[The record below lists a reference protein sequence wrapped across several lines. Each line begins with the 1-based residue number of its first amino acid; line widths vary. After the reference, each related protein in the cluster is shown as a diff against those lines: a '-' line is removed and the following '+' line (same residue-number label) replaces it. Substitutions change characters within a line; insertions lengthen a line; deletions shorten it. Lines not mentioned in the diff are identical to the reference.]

1 MRRPSVLALILFA
14 ACAGGCR
21 DERAPATGSTLE
33 ATLVDRDG
41 DAALEPG
48 PGERL
53 IERTELAPRSPAR
66 RELGRFAQLSDAHVR
81 DEESPARLPFLDR
94 LGAPFTAAFRPQEAL
109 SAAVLD
115 AAVRSLNAL
124 RPQAVVV
131 TGDLIDSAQRN
142 ELEQALAVLRGGWVD
157 PDSGARGYSGVQA
170 AGNADP
176 SYYRPDVD
184 SPRHPGLLDRGQRR
198 FRAAGLRAPW
208 YPVVG
213 NHEVLVQGVVAPTRR
228 LRSVAVGSRVLARP
242 DEDLPATGREPSP
255 ALVDRLLVAGLPG
268 ETVRTPADSGRR
280 QLSPRA
286 LIGRLRPGER
296 GPLLDYSFALAP
308 GLRGIV
314 LDLARRDSGE
324 SGLLRP
330 SQRRILER
338 ELRRVDAAGAL
349 AVVFSHQPI
358 ASSEGGQAALHV
370 LDRHTSVIAAVS
382 GHTHRNS
389 VVPRRTQR
397 GGYWLIG
404 TASLADHPQQT
415 RAFRLVETASAGRA
429 LETWMIDHAGGPLAG
444 PARELAFIDA
454 QGGRPAGNAGGAGDR
469 NARLFVP
476 RRARR

>member
-1 MRRPSVLALILFA
+1 M
-14 ACAGGCR
+14 
-21 DERAPATGSTLE
+21 
-33 ATLVDRDG
+33 
-41 DAALEPG
+41 
-48 PGERL
+48 
-53 IERTELAPRSPAR
+53 
-66 RELGRFAQLSDAHVR
+66 R

-109 SAAVLD
+109 SPAVLD
-115 AAVRSLNAL
+115 AAVRSLNAQ

-131 TGDLIDSAQRN
+131 TGDLIDSAQGN

-184 SPRHPGLLDRGQRR
+184 SPRHPGLLDRAQRR
-198 FRAAGLRAPW
+198 FRAAGLRARW
-208 YPVVG
+208 YPVIG
-213 NHEVLVQGVVAPTRR
+213 NHELLVQGVVAPTSR

-242 DEDLPATGREPSP
+242 DDDLPAPGSEPSP
-255 ALVDRLLVAGLPG
+255 ALVDRLLAGGLPG
-268 ETVRTPADSGRR
+268 ETVPTPADADRR
-280 QLSPRA
+280 QLSSQE
-286 LIGRLRPGER
+286 LIGRVRPGAR

-308 GLRGIV
+308 RLRGIV
-314 LDLARRDSGE
+314 LDLARRDKGAE
-324 SGLLRP
+324 GLVRP
-330 SQRRILER
+330 SQRRFLEH
-338 ELRRVDAAGAL
+338 ELRRAEAAGAL

-358 ASSEGGQAALHV
+358 ATSAGGRSALAV
-370 LDRHTSVIAAVS
+370 LDRHASVVAAVS

-389 VVPRRTQR
+389 IAPRRTAR

-415 RAFRLVETASAGRA
+415 RAFRLVETASGARA
-429 LETWMIDHAGGPLAG
+429 LETWMVDHAGGPLAG

-454 QGGRPAGNAGGAGDR
+454 QGGRPGGNAGAASDR

-476 RRARR
+476 R